1 MKKVIADAALSSAI
15 GTDSAGTAAYHVGD
29 RPDARSQRH
38 AARRGVTLPGR
49 SRQFQKS
56 DFANFDYVL
65 AMDEENLRNLS
76 KLGGKQ
82 EHLSLLLDY
91 ADALPVGSSVP
102 DPYYGGDAGFEEVL
116 DLCQQGCEGLL
127 AAIRREHSL

>member
-1 MKKVIADAALSSAI
+1 
-15 GTDSAGTAAYHVGD
+15 
-29 RPDARSQRH
+29 
-38 AARRGVTLPGR
+38 
-49 SRQFQKS
+49 
-56 DFANFDYVL
+56 
-65 AMDEENLRNLS
+65 MDEENLRNLS